1 MGCPQGFWCMQFR
14 DWLNVLILIITA
26 LAIIIGPIAAVKITL
41 NHEERR
47 ERNRRKYNTFHSL
60 MKTRRVTLAPE
71 HVTALNAIQTEF
83 HDDEKVIV
91 AYKNYIDNL
100 AGPKLSPNA
109 TQDEIRG
116 YLDNR
121 DDVFIELMFEM
132 GRHLGFTLDKREL
145 SKYSYAPQGWINM
158 EGEQNAIRS
167 LALELLQGKRPLPVA
182 PFQPPPST
190 SKFPP
195 PPNRV
200 ES

>member
-1 MGCPQGFWCMQFR
+1 MGLG
-14 DWLNVLILIITA
+14 
-26 LAIIIGPIAAVKITL
+26 
-41 NHEERR
+41 
-47 ERNRRKYNTFHSL
+47 
-60 MKTRRVTLAPE
+60 
-71 HVTALNAIQTEF
+71 
-83 HDDEKVIV
+83 
-91 AYKNYIDNL
+91 
-100 AGPKLSPNA
+100 
-109 TQDEIRG
+109 IRG